1 MRVLRFGTA
10 RTTIVLA
17 LAAMVPA
24 CARGAIVLPSQ
35 ALGDDANGVTPV
47 DDAGSSTPP
56 SGDDSGDYYGDSG
69 AVTASSGSS
78 GGGSDVGTGTG
89 EDSGGSSSGGSSG
102 GSSSSSSGSA
112 PDDAGSPPPATGLS
126 VSYQVQD
133 SSPMSAYIGCEIS
146 VNDASSTPVQLSGLT
161 VRYYYTDEVH
171 MTPTMTLNWSHIST
185 TGADQ
190 NVTVTSTFGTVTP
203 AVTGADSYVE
213 FSFSGGL
220 STLSSGQAI
229 VFSWQMQASNPA
241 QDIYTQTNDYS
252 FDATKTTLTPW
263 NNIVLFQN
271 GSVAWGVVP

>member
-17 LAAMVPA
+17 LAATAPA
-24 CARGAIVLPSQ
+24 CARGAIVLPGQ
-35 ALGDDANGVTPV
+35 ALGDDADGVTPV
-47 DDAGSSTPP
+47 DDAGSTTPP
-56 SGDDSGDYYGDSG
+56 SGDDSGDYSGDSG
-69 AVTASSGSS
+69 AVTASSSS
-78 GGGSDVGTGTG
+78 SGGSDVGTGTD
-89 EDSGGSSSGGSSG
+89 EDSGGSSSGS
-102 GSSSSSSGSA
+102 SSSSSSGSA

-185 TGADQ
+185 SGADQ
-190 NVTVTSTFGTVTP
+190 SVTVTSTFGTVTP
-203 AVTGADSYVE
+203 AATGADSYVE

-252 FDATKTTLTPW
+252 FDATKTTLTAW
-263 NNIVLFQN
+263 NNIVLFQS